1 MSKLGTP
8 HVLNRLLT
16 VLYRSLPMYL
26 TYASPWIHR
35 GDEVAMAALRHIV
48 EDQKQLAARIGQF
61 LLAHHGP
68 IEMGEYP
75 LDFPDMNDLSLD
87 FLITRLVECQK
98 HDVAAIDLCVAEL
111 QGDRQAASL
120 AEEALGAARGHLETL
135 EELAGQV
142 AKAGS

>member
-1 MSKLGTP
+1 MSQLGTL

-16 VLYRSLPMYL
+16 VFYRSLPMYL

-35 GDEVAMAALRHIV
+35 GDEEAMAALRHIV
-48 EDQKQLAARIGQF
+48 EDQKQLSARIAQY

-75 LDFPDMNDLSLD
+75 PDFPDMNDLSLD
-87 FLITRLVECQK
+87 FLITRLVACQK
-98 HDVAAIDLCVAEL
+98 HDVAVIEQCVAEL
-111 QGDRQAASL
+111 QGDRQAATL

-135 EELAGQV
+135 EELTSQV
-142 AKAGS
+142 ANAGS